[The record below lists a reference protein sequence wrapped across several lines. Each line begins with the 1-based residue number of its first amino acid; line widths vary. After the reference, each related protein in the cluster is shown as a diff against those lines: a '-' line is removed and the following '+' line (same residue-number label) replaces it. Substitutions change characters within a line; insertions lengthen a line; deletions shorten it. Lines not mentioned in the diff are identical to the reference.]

1 VVAGHP
7 VATVVRK
14 GVATL
19 TAAVVSAVTGMVV
32 LLVAVFL
39 SNTVLAA
46 IAIGIAVVGLILLSR
61 DWRKER
67 GNAEADGKAGQEAD
81 RRPTPGDTSLSA
93 NGLTPELFTP
103 DVSYEE
109 AVQEVDD
116 DDELDLGSDG

>member
-81 RRPTPGDTSLSA
+81 RRATPGDTSPSG